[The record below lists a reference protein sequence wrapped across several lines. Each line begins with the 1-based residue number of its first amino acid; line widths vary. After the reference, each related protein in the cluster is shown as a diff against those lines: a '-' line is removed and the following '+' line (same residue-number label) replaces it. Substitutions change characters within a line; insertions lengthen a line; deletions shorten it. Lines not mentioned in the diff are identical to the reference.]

1 MKKNTMINTDKGP
14 AITTGRKILK
24 LTCNHCDFE
33 MLFDK
38 RKREHKI
45 PKMLKH
51 IKEKHDGK

>member
-1 MKKNTMINTDKGP
+1 MINTDKGP

-51 IKEKHDGK
+51 IKETHDGK